1 MRLKMMEVNNIGHLS
16 YPADR
21 PCSEGWGR
29 EKKADLIRR
38 IVAELCHEFELD
50 EWGFKKSRSKQAM
63 IVRQR
68 VSAICYELLRPEWS
82 VLEIAKLVGLP
93 HSTMW
98 HANICYRKNEG
109 AELEQ

>member
-1 MRLKMMEVNNIGHLS
+1 
-16 YPADR
+16 
-21 PCSEGWGR
+21 
-29 EKKADLIRR
+29 
-38 IVAELCHEFELD
+38 
-50 EWGFKKSRSKQAM
+50 M

-68 VSAICYELLRPEWS
+68 VSAICYEILRPEWS